1 MGSSLTF
8 QGGLYTGG
16 FNCNELMKCQ
26 SRSLVGRGPATAT
39 AAPAATENFF
49 ARRAPFET
57 LETLSRILEERGI
70 DCYIEERGPPRT
82 TNWTFIWPR
91 AEFSL
96 VKFQHSYIY
105 VRLALYIL
113 FQISS
118 LISLAPWPG

>member
-1 MGSSLTF
+1 MGSSLSF

-26 SRSLVGRGPATAT
+26 SRSLVGRGPVAAA

-49 ARRAPFET
+49 TRRAPFET

-70 DCYIEERGPPRT
+70 DCYIEERGPPKT

-96 VKFQHSYIY
+96 VKFQHSYID
-105 VRLALYIL
+105 VRLALMYCYKCFL
-113 FQISS
+113 CT
-118 LISLAPWPG
+118 LE

>member
-1 MGSSLTF
+1 MGSSLSF

-26 SRSLVGRGPATAT
+26 SRSLVGWGPATA
-39 AAPAATENFF
+39 AAAAENFF
-49 ARRAPFET
+49 TRRAPFET

-70 DCYIEERGPPRT
+70 DCYIEDRGPPKT

-96 VKFQHSYIY
+96 VSF
-105 VRLALYIL
+105 
-113 FQISS
+113 
-118 LISLAPWPG
+118 